1 MRPDGYREGHRF
13 DSGNLHMVLI
23 PEISEPF
30 FIMNFFVYIIF
41 SEKLNRYYV
50 GHTDNIV
57 IRLTQH
63 NDGLSS
69 YTAKA
74 KDWKLAYSEIF
85 ITREEAHKREREIK
99 AKKSRKYIE
108 YLLSSN

>member
-1 MRPDGYREGHRF
+1 
-13 DSGNLHMVLI
+13 MVLI
-23 PEISEPF
+23 SNVSEPF

-50 GHTDNIV
+50 GHTEDINN
-57 IRLTQH
+57 RLSQH
-63 NDGLSS
+63 NSGLSKF
-69 YTAKA
+69 TAKA

-85 ITREEAHKREREIK
+85 ITREGAHKREREIK
-99 AKKSRKYIE
+99 TKKSRKYIE